1 MSITQHHI
9 LALTCNWHP
18 DTAHMPRQPKL
29 VLIIIQF
36 SNWWPHS
43 QTIAHSGTAVTV
55 VSQIILVATLFQ
67 EIPSLLSHCVSILI
81 YIFHVS
87 MHSIWIN
94 CIRHIS
100 FVSSG
105 ECLNQ
110 ALPLLPFPGG
120 RDTSPDTARCFT
132 VFIEELHLES
142 CVIFIF
148 QTTICRIKKFS
159 RPGGDSCH
167 WTLLALRVFIEKLD
181 WRFHD

>member
-1 MSITQHHI
+1 MTTLPNDCTLWYSSNCSQPNHPCSNLVSRNTITSVTFVYPF
-9 LALTCNWHP
+9 LF
-18 DTAHMPRQPKL
+18 M
-29 VLIIIQF
+29 F
-36 SNWWPHS
+36 STYP
-43 QTIAHSGTAVTV
+43 
-55 VSQIILVATLFQ
+55 
-67 EIPSLLSHCVSILI
+67 C
-81 YIFHVS
+81 
-87 MHSIWIN
+87 IWIN

-120 RDTSPDTARCFT
+120 RDTSPDTAGCSRFT

-167 WTLLALRVFIEKLD
+167 WTLLALWVFIEKLD